1 MFRLT
6 SGEERMLKALRV
18 PSVAQDFLDELPF
31 NHEEKGETC
40 MSPRRVLK
48 ERRANCI
55 EGAML
60 IAAAFML
67 DGRKPL
73 ILNLKVDNKRDD
85 DHVVVLFCENGYW
98 GAVSKTNHA
107 VLRYRDPVYASIRE
121 LAMSYFHEYFLV
133 KDGSKTMIGY
143 SKPINL
149 RKFGT
154 KWITEEKDLWHI
166 AEAVYDSA
174 YESSVPV
181 QNKKLPRNATNLERK
196 AAGIPL
202 THR

>member
-181 QNKKLPRNATNLERK
+181 QNKKLLRNATNLERK